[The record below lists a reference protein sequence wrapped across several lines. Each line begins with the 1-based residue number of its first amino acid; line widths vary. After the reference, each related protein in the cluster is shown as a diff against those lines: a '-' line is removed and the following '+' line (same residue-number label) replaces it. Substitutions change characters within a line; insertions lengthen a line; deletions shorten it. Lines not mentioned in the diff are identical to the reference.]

1 MEMADKERFFKY
13 QNFSFSFYLQLIFAI
28 FTLFHAVFPCFSS
41 VTSHTPAG
49 PSEGTTLGST
59 GPGAETMEEMA
70 DKERFFK
77 ELEEK
82 RGGRVDYS
90 QLNKD
95 ADMTGTLGG
104 TMGSLPSPYMG

>member
-1 MEMADKERFFKY
+1 M
-13 QNFSFSFYLQLIFAI
+13 FSM
-28 FTLFHAVFPCFSS
+28 V
-41 VTSHTPAG
+41 HTG

-95 ADMTGTLGG
+95 VDMTGTMGG
-104 TMGSLPSPYMG
+104 TMGSLPSPYMGWDTWLLYLYVM